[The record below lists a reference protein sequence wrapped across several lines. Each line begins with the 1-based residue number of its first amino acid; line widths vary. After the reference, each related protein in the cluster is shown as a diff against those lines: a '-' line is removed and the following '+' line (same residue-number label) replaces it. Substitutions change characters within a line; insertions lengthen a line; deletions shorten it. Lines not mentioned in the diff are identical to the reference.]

1 MIATQGC
8 RPEVAECLVLASK
21 VRNLDFYV
29 RTRNMDR
36 LVFEGA
42 SLMVDDFVSKG

>member
-29 RTRNMDR
+29 RNMDR
-36 LVFEGA
+36 LIFAGA
-42 SLMVDDFVSKG
+42 SLMADDFVSKG